1 MKKGIVKAMNCDG
14 CGIGGYYVDIE
25 AEGKTERYFACWQ
38 DESTARTYLF
48 LIRHMWDLVGKNV
61 TFMNAGCDI
70 VSISIAA

>member
-38 DESTARTYLF
+38 DESTLGSYLF
-48 LIRHMWDLVGKNV
+48 LIRHMWNLVGKSV
-61 TFMNAGCDI
+61 VFTNAGRDI